1 MRNFAA
7 ENFIRLT
14 QLSLGEKFIIMRT
27 DSIIVKNAHANNLK
41 HVDIELPKHSLV
53 VFTGVSGSGK
63 FLLLLT

>member
-1 MRNFAA
+1 
-7 ENFIRLT
+7 
-14 QLSLGEKFIIMRT
+14 MRT

-41 HVDIELPKHSLV
+41 HVDLELPQHSLE